1 MGVAQKTN
9 AYPKLRTRPTWAE
22 VSLKQLQENY
32 RIVRQHLPERVKIM
46 SVVKADAYGHGLE
59 EVSNVLAGAGTDW
72 FGVTSADEGV
82 ELRASGI
89 EQPVLL
95 LTGFWKGE
103 LEALS
108 ECDLTPA
115 IYTDDQLA
123 ALHEWGKE
131 TGRKMRFHLKVNT
144 GMGRLGLHWQDVA
157 RFLSLYRTLEH
168 VEMEGLFTHLASA
181 EDYTSEQ
188 TGQQVERFE
197 SVLADFRRAGV
208 DPRYVHVANSA
219 AIAGRPNTWAN
230 MVRPGALLYGIQVP
244 LKLPAGMKAESVSL
258 PVKNIL
264 TWKSRIIALKEVP
277 AGTPLGYSAGYVT
290 EKTSR
295 VATIPAGYADGLKR
309 SLSNRGR
316 TIVCDRYAPIIGN
329 ISMDLTLL
337 DVTEIPGAAVGDEV
351 ILIGHS
357 DHCSVTP
364 AEISALT
371 RTVPY
376 DVLCAVSKRVPRIYL
391 R

>member
-1 MGVAQKTN
+1 MGIAQKTN

-22 VSLKQLQENY
+22 VSLKQLAQNY
-32 RIVRQHLPERVKIM
+32 RIVRQHLPERVKIL
-46 SVVKADAYGHGLE
+46 SVVKADAYGHGLQ
-59 EVSNVLAGAGTDW
+59 EVSKVLAEAGTDW

-82 ELRASGI
+82 ELRELGI
-89 EQPVLL
+89 KQPILL
-95 LTGFWKGE
+95 LTGFWKEE

-108 ECDLTPA
+108 EYELTPA
-115 IYTDDQLA
+115 IYADDQLA

-131 TGRKMRFHLKVNT
+131 TARRMRFHLKVNT

-157 RFLSLYRTLEH
+157 RFQALYRTLEH

-181 EDYTSEQ
+181 EDYVSQQ
-188 TGQQVERFE
+188 TEQQVERFE
-197 SVLADFRRAGV
+197 SVLAEFRKAGLE
-208 DPRYVHVANSA
+208 PRHIHLANSA
-219 AIAGRPNTWAN
+219 AIAGRPNTWGN

-264 TWKSRIIALKEVP
+264 TWKSRIIALKDVP
-277 AGTPLGYSAGYVT
+277 AGTPLGYSAAYVT
-290 EKTSR
+290 QQTLR

-316 TIVCDRYAPIIGN
+316 TIVRDRYAPIIGN

-337 DVTEIPGAAVGDEV
+337 DVTEISGAAVGDEV
-351 ILIGHS
+351 ILIGDS
-357 DHCSVTP
+357 EHCSVTP

-376 DVLCAVSKRVPRIYL
+376 DVLCAVSKRVPRIYT